1 MEVKWITWS
10 YRTCPW
16 ITEKEKK
23 TNFMRFNTLQSPIV
37 NSNTNCIIPW
47 EYFHV
52 GLVLNCTISPLVSPL
67 LSSSALVVARFS
79 LKLNEHNFQLP
90 IESDRSTS
98 VGTYSSGK
106 SQRGD
111 KK

>member
-1 MEVKWITWS
+1 M
-10 YRTCPW
+10 
-16 ITEKEKK
+16 
-23 TNFMRFNTLQSPIV
+23 
-37 NSNTNCIIPW
+37 
-47 EYFHV
+47 
-52 GLVLNCTISPLVSPL
+52 
-67 LSSSALVVARFS
+67 LSSSAFVAASFS

-111 KK
+111 KKLNHINIYLLLEKLKNHDTYRNFIILLNVIVVGAIQS